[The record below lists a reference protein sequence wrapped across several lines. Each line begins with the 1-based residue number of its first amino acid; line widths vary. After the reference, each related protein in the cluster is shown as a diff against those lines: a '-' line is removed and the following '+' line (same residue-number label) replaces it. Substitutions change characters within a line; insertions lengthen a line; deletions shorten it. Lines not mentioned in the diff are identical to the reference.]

1 MGKQASKLFILA
13 LLLVL
18 LLVACGGQAERP
30 AIKLAENPW
39 SASQLNVAVAK
50 IILEEE
56 MGYPV
61 EVVTIDENAQW
72 ASLANG
78 DLHASLEVWPS
89 GHGDNVAQY
98 IEGQQVVEN
107 GGPLGPVGKIGWYI
121 PTYMLNE
128 HPELATWEGF
138 TNPEDAALFQTAETG
153 DNGRF
158 LAGDPS
164 WVQYD
169 GDIINNLGLPLQV
182 VVAGSEQA
190 VLAELDAAYNRQEPI
205 LFYFWTPHSV
215 HAQYDLTEVKLPDYS
230 DECYAGA
237 ESGGVACDY
246 PADNLFK
253 IFWADFDEYAP
264 EAYQFLRNMTYSTED
279 QIRMIAAVELDG
291 MAVEEAAREWLNAN
305 EATWRAWVPES

>member
-1 MGKQASKLFILA
+1 
-13 LLLVL
+13 
-18 LLVACGGQAERP
+18 
-30 AIKLAENPW
+30 
-39 SASQLNVAVAK
+39 
-50 IILEEE
+50 
-56 MGYPV
+56 
-61 EVVTIDENAQW
+61 
-72 ASLANG
+72 
-78 DLHASLEVWPS
+78 
-89 GHGDNVAQY
+89 
-98 IEGQQVVEN
+98 
-107 GGPLGPVGKIGWYI
+107 
-121 PTYMLNE
+121 
-128 HPELATWEGF
+128 
-138 TNPEDAALFQTAETG
+138 
-153 DNGRF
+153 
-158 LAGDPS
+158 
-164 WVQYD
+164 
-169 GDIINNLGLPLQV
+169 
-182 VVAGSEQA
+182 VAGSEQA